1 MGLQETIKASFT
13 ASELLSIDPGGRFAW
28 HSTPANG
35 HSGGMLL
42 GVNEDAFEV
51 KNWSSGSYFIRV
63 DVLQLDTTQTWSLFV
78 VYGPADHRRTDDFL
92 SELSAAV
99 EACTFPLV
107 VGGDFNLIRG
117 SADKNNDNINW
128 P

>member
-1 MGLQETIKASFT
+1 M
-13 ASELLSIDPGGRFAW
+13 
-28 HSTPANG
+28 
-35 HSGGMLL
+35 
-42 GVNEDAFEV
+42 
-51 KNWSSGSYFIRV
+51 
-63 DVLQLDTTQTWSLFV
+63 

-128 P
+128 PRVHKFNDFIADHALREIRRGGARPTES